1 MVDLMKEM
9 VSERN
14 LANKKETSIEDE
26 EKLKNLIIFM
36 NHNILKIEECK
47 SYSKF
52 CEGSEGITMPDG
64 FAEIKPIDDFSV
76 ICCSYLVTR
85 IKKLI

>member
-1 MVDLMKEM
+1 
-9 VSERN
+9 
-14 LANKKETSIEDE
+14 
-26 EKLKNLIIFM
+26 M

>member
-1 MVDLMKEM
+1 MKEM
-9 VSERN
+9 VSERA
-14 LANKKETSIEDE
+14 LANKKEPSIQEE
-26 EKLKNLIIFM
+26 EKLINLIDFM
-36 NHNILKIEECK
+36 NKKILKIEECK